1 MNKEA
6 EFKSSAAAVLRSVT
20 NRQKLESYYRQISS
34 IENISEEELR
44 FLHQVQSILGQ
55 YQNPIKG
62 IDDQLIREKCQNLAR
77 QLESEL
83 QSEML
88 SSELE
93 LIERVLSQFRRNG
106 FFTWLLS
113 SENSKSQYDKST
125 LKSLLPK
132 NEYDVQHLLYSLFRV
147 LFSECRTEV
156 SHDDGYKTVRSD
168 IYISDT
174 TIIEVKSTTR
184 PSMTESK
191 LVEEI
196 CADMIRFSQKN
207 HYFFIYD
214 DRYLISDRDQ
224 FETVYSKNGSNSN
237 KRVKIYV
244 CYPYLTQLD

>member
-34 IENISEEELR
+34 IENISEELR

-88 SSELE
+88 NSELE

-125 LKSLLPK
+125 LKIFFQKMSMMFSTCYIVCFESCFQSAELKSAMMTDIKLYDQTFIFPIQQLL
-132 NEYDVQHLLYSLFRV
+132 R
-147 LFSECRTEV
+147 
-156 SHDDGYKTVRSD
+156 
-168 IYISDT
+168 
-174 TIIEVKSTTR
+174 
-184 PSMTESK
+184 
-191 LVEEI
+191 
-196 CADMIRFSQKN
+196 
-207 HYFFIYD
+207 
-214 DRYLISDRDQ
+214 
-224 FETVYSKNGSNSN
+224 
-237 KRVKIYV
+237 
-244 CYPYLTQLD
+244 